1 MSEEYSFGNIEDQEA
16 HLELTQD
23 KELRRLKHE
32 VTMKT
37 ETDLKNKCTPEFI
50 KWMVELAERFE
61 CTEFELKT
69 SYQIRY
75 NSIALPY
82 QDILMFPLLIHR
94 AVEGWNKNNKGNPYI
109 EIDDSSIW
117 VCSYN
122 NNFKEFGFS
131 FHEYQPRSLTQA
143 ECAMLD
149 CLLDIFK
156 EEDK

>member
-1 MSEEYSFGNIEDQEA
+1 MGYA
-16 HLELTQD
+16 H
-23 KELRRLKHE
+23 
-32 VTMKT
+32 
-37 ETDLKNKCTPEFI
+37 PE
-50 KWMVELAERFE
+50 
-61 CTEFELKT
+61 
-69 SYQIRY
+69 
-75 NSIALPY
+75 SI
-82 QDILMFPLLIHR
+82 IFPLLIHR